1 MKNVQNRARNGGGS
15 RKEISTQQ
23 TLPDQHAN
31 IKSFTFK
38 EAGWSQN
45 TNQMRERERVF
56 FPASKVIS
64 CFILS

>member
-1 MKNVQNRARNGGGS
+1 MKNVQNRARYRGGS
-15 RKEISTQQ
+15 RKEISTHQ

-45 TNQMRERERVF
+45 TNQMLF
-56 FPASKVIS
+56 FR
-64 CFILS
+64 ILFV